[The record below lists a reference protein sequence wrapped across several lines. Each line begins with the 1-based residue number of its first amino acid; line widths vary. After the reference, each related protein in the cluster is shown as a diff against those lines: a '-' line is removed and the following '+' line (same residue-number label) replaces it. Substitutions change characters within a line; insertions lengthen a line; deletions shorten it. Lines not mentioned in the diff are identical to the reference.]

1 MKITNLIGC
10 LWNQT
15 LFKLIRGVTVF
26 LRSYGLKE
34 NLGLVCS
41 EVPLSP
47 PVFLCLSDSLSS
59 LQSCIFALSW
69 RGNILSNASIHN
81 LRSFVRSKGKKEWTE
96 AKCVESFNIWG
107 AALYLGQLFCWP
119 LCSTGWKKK
128 WIQSDL
134 FKVAQCESE
143 KIGHF
148 NARQSWYLSLLKRC
162 FCMWLVSIPKSK
174 HDHSSYI
181 SSCFFLRREGL
192 GCCKGKKMLA
202 M

>member
-1 MKITNLIGC
+1 MSQIGNVGCFKSSNFIFLRLVRKLEMELWVSSENKNLIGC

-15 LFKLIRGVTVF
+15 LLKLIRGVTVF

-47 PVFLCLSDSLSS
+47 PVSLCLSDSLSS
-59 LQSCIFALSW
+59 LQSCIFTLSW

-107 AALYLGQLFCWP
+107 AALYLGQHFCWP
-119 LCSTGWKKK
+119 LCSTGRKK
-128 WIQSDL
+128 S
-134 FKVAQCESE
+134 ESRV
-143 KIGHF
+143 IYS
-148 NARQSWYLSLLKRC
+148 RLLSVSQKR
-162 FCMWLVSIPKSK
+162 LG
-174 HDHSSYI
+174 I
-181 SSCFFLRREGL
+181 SMPGRADIFLP
-192 GCCKGKKMLA
+192 
-202 M
+202 